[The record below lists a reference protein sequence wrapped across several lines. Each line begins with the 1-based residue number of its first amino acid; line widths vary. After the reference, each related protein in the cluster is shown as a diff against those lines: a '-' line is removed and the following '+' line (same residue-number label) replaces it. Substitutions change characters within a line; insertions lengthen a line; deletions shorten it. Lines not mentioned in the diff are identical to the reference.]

1 MGSNEI
7 GTGIEI
13 NYEDQKQINKFSS
26 LLYYKTALTTK
37 YNNLKEK
44 LQTYQDATE
53 EVTLSMDSDKLL
65 LKIGES
71 FFLATEDE
79 VMKVIEEYKDE
90 TISKVMELSDK
101 LSNIET
107 EMSRLKTDLYAK
119 FGSNIN
125 LDE

>member
-1 MGSNEI
+1 
-7 GTGIEI
+7 
-13 NYEDQKQINKFSS
+13 
-26 LLYYKTALTTK
+26 
-37 YNNLKEK
+37 
-44 LQTYQDATE
+44 
-53 EVTLSMDSDKLL
+53 
-65 LKIGES
+65 
-71 FFLATEDE
+71 
-79 VMKVIEEYKDE
+79 MKVIEECKDG

>member
-13 NYEDQKQINKFSS
+13 NYEDQKQINTFSS
-26 LLYYKTALTTK
+26 LLYYKTTLTTK

-44 LQTYQDATE
+44 LQIYQDATE

-79 VMKVIEEYKDE
+79 VMKVIEECKDG

>member
-7 GTGIEI
+7 GTSIEI

-26 LLYYKTALTTK
+26 LLYYKTTLTTE

-44 LQTYQDATE
+44 LQIYQDATE

-71 FFLATEDE
+71 FFLTTEDE
-79 VMKVIEEYKDE
+79 TMKVIEECKDG
-90 TISKVMELSDK
+90 TISKVMELSEK